1 MGVTFL
7 SEKLLSSLEERK
19 NKEQEASAGDSD
31 KDLNAETAAIFKTE
45 KAGEPSA
52 EETANDA
59 DDDVNEET
67 EAVAS
72 HDQSSQPASQRSNK
86 NKKNEFPH
94 GEKILVKHN
103 CSAKVQK
110 NDNCYPIFV
119 ASSFISRLFSN
130 RTIMIVEN
138 AVKGVAKI
146 STNFAQL
153 NISLYFCS
161 QLAEIISK

>member
-1 MGVTFL
+1 M
-7 SEKLLSSLEERK
+7 
-19 NKEQEASAGDSD
+19 
-31 KDLNAETAAIFKTE
+31 NAETAATFKTE

-72 HDQSSQPASQRSNK
+72 HDQSRQPASQCSNK

-103 CSAKVQK
+103 CNAKVQK
-110 NDNCYPIFV
+110 KAN
-119 ASSFISRLFSN
+119 S
-130 RTIMIVEN
+130 
-138 AVKGVAKI
+138 
-146 STNFAQL
+146 
-153 NISLYFCS
+153 
-161 QLAEIISK
+161 

>member
-45 KAGEPSA
+45 KASEPSA
-52 EETANDA
+52 
-59 DDDVNEET
+59 EET

-72 HDQSSQPASQRSNK
+72 HDQSRQPAGQRSNK

-110 NDNCYPIFV
+110 KRIPNLMEKN
-119 ASSFISRLFSN
+119 AQKKSRLTLN
-130 RTIMIVEN
+130 R
-138 AVKGVAKI
+138 
-146 STNFAQL
+146 L
-153 NISLYFCS
+153 SLCAPS
-161 QLAEIISK
+161 RT

>member
-52 EETANDA
+52 EETADDA
-59 DDDVNEET
+59 NDDVNVEAET
-67 EAVAS
+67 MAS
-72 HDQSSQPASQRSNK
+72 HNHSRQPASQCSNK

-94 GEKILVKHN
+94 DDKILVKHN

-110 NDNCYPIFV
+110 KRIPN
-119 ASSFISRLFSN
+119 L
-130 RTIMIVEN
+130 ME
-138 AVKGVAKI
+138 KI
-146 STNFAQL
+146 AQKKEPTYIESAL
-153 NISLYFCS
+153 SLRS
-161 QLAEIISK
+161 L